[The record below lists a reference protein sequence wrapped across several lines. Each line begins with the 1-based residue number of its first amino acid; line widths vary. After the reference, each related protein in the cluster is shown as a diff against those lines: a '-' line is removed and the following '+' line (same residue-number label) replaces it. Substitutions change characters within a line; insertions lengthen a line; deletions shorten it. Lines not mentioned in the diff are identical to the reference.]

1 VAHYAD
7 KLEMTGD
14 EFFFFAEVI
23 SVLDREYRRLSQ
35 EKDSQKPKPSGG
47 K

>member
-7 KLEMTGD
+7 KLELIGD

-23 SVLDREYRRLSQ
+23 GALDREYRRLSQ
-35 EKDSQKPKPSGG
+35 EKDSQKQKPSGG

>member
-7 KLEMTGD
+7 KLELTGD
-14 EFFFFAEVI
+14 EFFFFAEV
-23 SVLDREYRRLSQ
+23 VGALDREYRRLQQ
-35 EKDSQKPKPSGG
+35 EKDSQKSKPSGG